1 MTFSVRLPRASNK
14 TVNVNNA
21 TRDETA
27 KAFYDYFPTQGTL
40 TLPAEMIR
48 RTIIVEHPAGSD
60 LTETFFVDLTNL
72 ANATLV
78 DNQASGRI
86 LDR

>member
-1 MTFSVRLPRASNK
+1 MRLPKPK
-14 TVNVNNA
+14 TVSVNYA

-40 TLPAEMIR
+40 TFPAGMIG
-48 RTIIVEHPAGSD
+48 RTIIVTIRPGSD
-60 LTETFFVDLTNL
+60 PTETFFVDLTNPV
-72 ANATLV
+72 NATLV